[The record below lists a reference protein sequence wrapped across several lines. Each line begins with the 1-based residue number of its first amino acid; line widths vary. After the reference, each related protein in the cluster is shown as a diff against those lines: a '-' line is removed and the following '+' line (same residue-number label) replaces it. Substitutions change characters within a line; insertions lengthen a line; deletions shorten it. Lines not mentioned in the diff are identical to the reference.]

1 MITKKVILDVDPG
14 IEDAVAMTLAL
25 FEPQWEVVAVT
36 ATGGNVLPDQAT
48 RNVQAVI
55 EQLDPPRWPRLGVA
69 SLPDDG
75 LPVHSTELNGVDGLG
90 NSSFPVSEL
99 QHRHLSEKVL
109 SDQIRAAKEE
119 VTLVALGPLTNIDRA
134 LQRDPEL
141 AGLVGQMVIKGG
153 AFAGPG
159 DITAAA
165 EFNIFCDPAAARR
178 VFRTPTTKTLIP
190 LDVTRQ
196 VLFTYDL
203 LDQLP
208 GETSRAGRFLR
219 KVLPFLFRSHRQ
231 VLGIEG
237 IYLHD
242 AVALVAALH
251 PGLFEIE
258 MTAGDVETSGELTT
272 GATVFDRRRIP
283 EWRPNIALATGLDV
297 AGVIDCILRGL
308 AAAGA
313 ASEDA

>member
-14 IEDAVAMTLAL
+14 IDDAVALTLAL

-36 ATGGNVLPDQAT
+36 ASGGNVLPDQAT

-75 LPVHSTELNGVDGLG
+75 LPVHGSAIHGADGLG
-90 NSSFPVSEL
+90 NSGFLVSEL
-99 QHRHLSEKVL
+99 QHRHQSEKVL
-109 SDQIRAAKEE
+109 ADQIRAIKEDL
-119 VTLVALGPLTNIDRA
+119 TLVALGPLTNVDRA
-134 LQRDPEL
+134 FQRDPEL
-141 AGLVGQMVIKGG
+141 AGMLGQMVVKGG
-153 AFAGPG
+153 TFAGPG

-165 EFNIFCDPAAARR
+165 EFNIYCDPAAARR

-203 LDQLP
+203 LQQLP

-237 IYLHD
+237 IYLHE

-251 PGLFEIE
+251 PELFEIE
-258 MTAGDVETSGELTT
+258 MTAGDVETGGELTT

-297 AGVIDCILRGL
+297 AGVMDCILRGL